1 MELASFTIEFPEHV
15 KAATRKRS
23 LDLCCEKGAS
33 VEQLSDRV
41 FKVVCSSPRVLAI
54 VGWLLLQ
61 TSVGDSCRV
70 ISTSGGAEAR
80 ASAYPMPRRHADP

>member
-15 KAATRKRS
+15 KTATRKHS
-23 LDLCCEKGAS
+23 LDLLCEKGAS
-33 VEQLSDRV
+33 VVQLADRV
-41 FKVVCSSPRVLAI
+41 FKVECSGPRVLAV

-61 TSVGDSCRV
+61 TSIGDSCQV

-80 ASAYPMPRRHADP
+80 ASAYPMPRRRANP